1 MLKRSRCEDE
11 YLMRLKGRDT
21 SILMKFVPWCEF
33 DDEIY
38 EFHIISN
45 NVFTRTL
52 HKIFACGAVFFAAFC
67 SWKGDGLKYD
77 L

>member
-1 MLKRSRCEDE
+1 MLKSRCEDE
-11 YLMRLKGRDT
+11 YLMRLKGRDA
-21 SILMKFVPWCEF
+21 SILMKFESWCEF

-38 EFHIISN
+38 EFHIVWNELFIEDIAKVSP
-45 NVFTRTL
+45 
-52 HKIFACGAVFFAAFC
+52 AAHLFQLSFC